1 MKYILEETTHKY
13 ILSEK
18 YILIEK
24 NRRTEVRP
32 LEQGQELVKNY
43 ISKFISRITGHGN
56 YKVINPEAAGVPTLK
71 DKDLKPDLRHLLA
84 NNENGWLQ
92 ADENNLS
99 YWAELKAKRL
109 KAEEKLIIDD
119 RSKTIQIKTEDSK
132 KETKE
137 YTVTFFVDTNKTIK
151 KVKEGEKVE
160 EPVDPSK
167 MGYEFK
173 GWFTETEFKNQY
185 DFNTLITTDLTL
197 YAKFDA
203 KEDSN
208 ADQNEFDWGE
218 RYRSSKNKNAFWDLY
233 YEKVWHKDEQIFNKV
248 KELGEA
254 FRQEL
259 TILGF
264 RRELNP
270 MIEFVEKYWKKLNHE
285 NYTAIHDSLANKF
298 IDEKDV
304 RGNGVLKNS
313 NIIFSDDLYSKSY
326 KKIVEYLELQKEISN
341 LPIKTLTA
349 NDADGK
355 VMLETANNSIEKLAF
370 ILLFKVPNNTSSN
383 DINKE
388 ILDSH
393 ENIEVKLLKLGTK
406 INKRAEINVP
416 NFISKISTADEAM
429 LAIAALINKFA
440 NKVTKN
446 NIYKII
452 EEPLLASDKG
462 VASLIKEGDN
472 ASKYFEYNNQ
482 LLDVSPVDSKTLFD
496 IVRNICTI
504 FKIKIKEEK

>member
-119 RSKTIQIKTEDSK
+119 KSKTIQIKTEDSK
-132 KETKE
+132 KEIN
-137 YTVTFFVDTNKTIK
+137 D
-151 KVKEGEKVE
+151 
-160 EPVDPSK
+160 
-167 MGYEFK
+167 
-173 GWFTETEFKNQY
+173 
-185 DFNTLITTDLTL
+185 
-197 YAKFDA
+197 
-203 KEDSN
+203 

-259 TILGF
+259 VVLGF
-264 RRELNP
+264 KKELNP
-270 MIEFVEKYWKKLNHE
+270 MIEFVEKYWKKLTHE
-285 NYTAIHDSLANKF
+285 NYTAIHDGLANKF
-298 IDEKDV
+298 INEKDI
-304 RGNGVLKNS
+304 RGQGTLKNT
-313 NIIFSDDLYSKSY
+313 NIIFSTDLYSKSY
-326 KKIVEYLELQKEISN
+326 KKIIEYLELQNEISK
-341 LPIKTLTA
+341 LPIKSLTA
-349 NDADGK
+349 NDSDGK

-416 NFISKISTADEAM
+416 NFMSKISTVDEAM

>member
-18 YILIEK
+18 YILVEK

-109 KAEEKLIIDD
+109 KAEEKLIFDD

-132 KETKE
+132 KEIS
-137 YTVTFFVDTNKTIK
+137 D
-151 KVKEGEKVE
+151 
-160 EPVDPSK
+160 
-167 MGYEFK
+167 
-173 GWFTETEFKNQY
+173 
-185 DFNTLITTDLTL
+185 
-197 YAKFDA
+197 
-203 KEDSN
+203 

-259 TILGF
+259 VVLGF
-264 RRELNP
+264 KKELNP
-270 MIEFVEKYWKKLNHE
+270 MIEFVEKYWKKLTHE
-285 NYTAIHDSLANKF
+285 NYTAIHDGLANKF
-298 IDEKDV
+298 INEKDI
-304 RGNGVLKNS
+304 RGQGTLKS
-313 NIIFSDDLYSKSY
+313 TNIIFSTDLYSKSY
-326 KKIVEYLELQKEISN
+326 KKIMEYLELQNEISK

-355 VMLETANNSIEKLAF
+355 VILETANNSIEKLAF
-370 ILLFKVPNNTSSN
+370 ILMFKVPNNTSSN

-406 INKRAEINVP
+406 INKRAEINMP
-416 NFISKISTADEAM
+416 NFLSKISTVDEAM

>member
-119 RSKTIQIKTEDSK
+119 KSKTIQIKTEDSK
-132 KETKE
+132 KEIS
-137 YTVTFFVDTNKTIK
+137 D
-151 KVKEGEKVE
+151 
-160 EPVDPSK
+160 
-167 MGYEFK
+167 
-173 GWFTETEFKNQY
+173 
-185 DFNTLITTDLTL
+185 
-197 YAKFDA
+197 
-203 KEDSN
+203 

-259 TILGF
+259 VVLGF
-264 RRELNP
+264 KKELNP
-270 MIEFVEKYWKKLNHE
+270 MIEFVEKYWKKLTHE
-285 NYTAIHDSLANKF
+285 NYTAIHDGLANKF
-298 IDEKDV
+298 INEKDI
-304 RGNGVLKNS
+304 RGQGTLKS
-313 NIIFSDDLYSKSY
+313 TNIIFSTDLYSKSY
-326 KKIVEYLELQKEISN
+326 KNIIEYLELQNEISK

-355 VMLETANNSIEKLAF
+355 VILETANNSIEKLAF
-370 ILLFKVPNNTSSN
+370 ILMFKVPNNTSSN

-416 NFISKISTADEAM
+416 NFLSKISTVDEAM